1 MMKEAI
7 ILAGG
12 FGTRLQGVIKEL
24 PKPMAPVHNRPFL
37 TYILDNLAAAG
48 CEHVVLSTGYLHEK
62 IEEYF
67 GKNYGNLQISYA
79 QEKEP
84 LGTGGAIRYALTF
97 CQTDELLVLNGDTIF
112 KIDWQKFIQFHQQKN
127 ALLSIVLRQVD
138 DVARY
143 GSVTIDAQNR
153 ISLFAEKNSAA
164 GKGLINGGVYLINK
178 QIFNKYPQAQ
188 KFSFEKE
195 VMEQLYKKESFYG
208 WVSDGYFL
216 DIGIPEDYA
225 RAEKEL

>member
-1 MMKEAI
+1 MKEAI

-12 FGTRLQGVIKEL
+12 FGTRLQGVIKDL

-48 CEHVVLSTGYLHEK
+48 CEHVVLSTGYLHKK

-67 GKNYGNLQISYA
+67 GKNYGKLQISYA
-79 QEKEP
+79 QENEP
-84 LGTGGAIRYALTF
+84 LGTGGAIRFALTF
-97 CQTDELLVLNGDTIF
+97 CQTDEVLVLNGDTIF
-112 KIDWQKFIQFHQQKN
+112 KVDWSKFIQFHQQKN
-127 ALLSIVLRQVD
+127 ALLSVVLRQVD

-143 GSVTIDAQNR
+143 GCVALDAQNR
-153 ISLFAEKNSAA
+153 ISLFAEKNAVV
-164 GKGLINGGVYLINK
+164 GKGLINGGIYLINK
-178 QIFNKYPQAQ
+178 QLFDKYPQPK

-195 VMEQLYKKESFYG
+195 IMEQFYKKESFYG
-208 WVSDGYFL
+208 LVSDGYFL